1 MKDVEFMRV
10 ITRFGVIFILFLIG
24 AAITTLEQ
32 GSY

>member
-1 MKDVEFMRV
+1 MKEVEFIRV
-10 ITRFGVIFILFLIG
+10 ITRFGVIFVLFLIG